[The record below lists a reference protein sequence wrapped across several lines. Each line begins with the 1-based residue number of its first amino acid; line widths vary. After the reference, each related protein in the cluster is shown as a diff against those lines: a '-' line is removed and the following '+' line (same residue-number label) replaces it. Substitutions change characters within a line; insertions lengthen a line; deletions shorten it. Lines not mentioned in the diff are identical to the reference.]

1 MTYSKTRATKDP
13 SADYSTT
20 SERAP
25 SGVSAVD
32 SERNITPPTTDRE
45 AFTVP
50 SAAEVKDRF
59 AAPEYVNPNAR
70 LPRIQALR
78 GGVTRSV

>member
-1 MTYSKTRATKDP
+1 MAIKEHSQTTIELPATQ
-13 SADYSTT
+13 S
-20 SERAP
+20 
-25 SGVSAVD
+25 
-32 SERNITPPTTDRE
+32 PTVQEPIR
-45 AFTVP
+45 
-50 SAAEVKDRF
+50 DRF